1 MPASTLWSPVEALG
15 REDLR
20 QRQGDLLHEQVR
32 FVAEC
37 SPLYRQRFRE
47 AGIKPSDIQSTAD
60 IGKIPM
66 TYKSDL
72 RAFREQHGDVWGGTL
87 CVPTKDVVMAHHSTG
102 TSGRPTVYGVTRRD
116 IDAVGEIYA
125 RTLHACGFRPR
136 DRYVVIGGMHWHGAM
151 LGFEAGLERIGVTF
165 FRLMATTADLVK
177 NIFEMIPDSDLDII
191 PTYLPELEL
200 AYLKETGTRPRE
212 VFPNLRLVFS
222 GQDLT
227 AARRTMIE
235 SAWGLPLANVYASGE
250 QYYSGAPVAGQTG
263 FYHLPEDHF
272 VVEVV
277 DPETGQQ
284 VPPGGRGELVLTNLW
299 AEGCPYLRYNLEDV
313 VTYEIDTAPSGRTH
327 IRIKLL
333 GRYAWSVNV
342 GGTHVFHGEVEE
354 VLWDLPTTAGVSY
367 QLVRRQQQPQDR
379 LQLRLATKTLGD
391 SEREQVASTLEGRL
405 GLPVDVETVDPD
417 ALPAGPVKMQRVVTE

>member
-1 MPASTLWSPVEALG
+1 
-15 REDLR
+15 
-20 QRQGDLLHEQVR
+20 
-32 FVAEC
+32 
-37 SPLYRQRFRE
+37 
-47 AGIKPSDIQSTAD
+47 
-60 IGKIPM
+60 
-66 TYKSDL
+66 
-72 RAFREQHGDVWGGTL
+72 
-87 CVPTKDVVMAHHSTG
+87 
-102 TSGRPTVYGVTRRD
+102 
-116 IDAVGEIYA
+116 
-125 RTLHACGFRPR
+125 
-136 DRYVVIGGMHWHGAM
+136 MHWHGAM

-200 AYLKETGTRPRE
+200 AYLKETATQPRE

-227 AARRTMIE
+227 SARRNMIE

-277 DPETGQQ
+277 DPATGEQ

-313 VTYEIDTAPSGRTH
+313 VTYETDTAPSGRTH
-327 IRIKLL
+327 VRIKLL

-354 VLWDLPTTAGVSY
+354 ILWDLPATAGVSY

-379 LQLRLATKTLGD
+379 LQLRLATKTLTD
-391 SEREQVASTLEGRL
+391 AERDEVRSTLQDRL
-405 GLPVDVETVDPD
+405 DLPVDVESVDPD